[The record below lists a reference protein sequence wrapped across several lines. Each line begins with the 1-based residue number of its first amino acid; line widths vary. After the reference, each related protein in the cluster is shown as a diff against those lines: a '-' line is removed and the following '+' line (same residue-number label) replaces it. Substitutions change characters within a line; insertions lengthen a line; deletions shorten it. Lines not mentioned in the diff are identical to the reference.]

1 MHPSSPKRPAKA
13 VRPQQMQAAGPNLL
27 TCKISREC
35 GSCAFINSEYQES
48 LNQKYNKGKNLI
60 ASAAS
65 LTKSTVFLTAKPAPH
80 KLGYRCYAKLAL
92 QVKQDAFKPSSQ
104 EDIKIGLYQPQTHQV
119 IDISPCPVQTQVIN
133 DFVRDLKTVLFEAG
147 ISIYDEKTHK
157 GELRY
162 LAVRSAHLTGE
173 LMVTFV
179 VTNPELK
186 PKLRVLLNRLK
197 DQDHKIYSAHIN
209 INQKET
215 NVIFGDEYIKI
226 SGADRLRERIC
237 DLDVEIG
244 PGVFFQIN
252 PSQAELLYH
261 RLEQLIGEIEPIAV
275 ATEQI
280 TPQNN
285 RNSSP
290 KIAWDFYCGAGI
302 ITLLIARRGYR
313 VLGIEENPQ
322 AIACAKINAEK
333 NNLKDRLEFMTGQV
347 EELYTEIPT
356 WARMPD
362 LLTVNPSRKGLAP
375 AFKDFLKKHFKQ
387 RKNVKL
393 IYVSCDVT
401 TFARDIVDLKEA
413 GFNLRQVEAFDMFPQ
428 TDKLEWLGV
437 FIKSI

>member
-1 MHPSSPKRPAKA
+1 MLRNIRHLYLGVFVALLVALGLAARVNAQDQYPTDAWFVQYWTNVNLAGAPQATGFDEAIDFNWGLGFPAQLNGQNTFS
-13 VRPQQMQAAGPNLL
+13 VRW
-27 TCKISREC
+27 T
-35 GSCAFINSEYQES
+35 
-48 LNQKYNKGKNLI
+48 
-60 ASAAS
+60 
-65 LTKSTVFLTAKPAPH
+65 
-80 KLGYRCYAKLAL
+80 
-92 QVKQDAFKPSSQ
+92 
-104 EDIKIGLYQPQTHQV
+104 
-119 IDISPCPVQTQVIN
+119 
-133 DFVRDLKTVLFEAG
+133 
-147 ISIYDEKTHK
+147 
-157 GELRY
+157 
-162 LAVRSAHLTGE
+162 RSAYFPAG
-173 LMVTFV
+173 VYRFV
-179 VTNPELK
+179 ATM
-186 PKLRVLLNRLK
+186 
-197 DQDHKIYSAHIN
+197 DD
-209 INQKET
+209 
-215 NVIFGDEYIKI
+215 GM
-226 SGADRLRERIC
+226 RIW
-237 DLDVEIG
+237 V
-244 PGVFFQIN
+244 
-252 PSQAELLYH
+252 
-261 RLEQLIGEIEPIAV
+261 GEIEPIAI

-333 NNLKDRLEFMTGQV
+333 NSLKDRLEFMTGQV

-413 GFNLRQVEAFDMFPQ
+413 GFNLRQVEAFDMFCLLYTSPSPR
-428 TDKLEWLGV
+428 DGLL
-437 FIKSI
+437 SRMPSSA